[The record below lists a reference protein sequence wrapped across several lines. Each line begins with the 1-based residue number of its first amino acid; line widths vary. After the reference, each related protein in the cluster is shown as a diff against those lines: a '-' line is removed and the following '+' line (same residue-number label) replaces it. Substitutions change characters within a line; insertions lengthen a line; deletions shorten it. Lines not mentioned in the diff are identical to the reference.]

1 MRVRDKGGYVL
12 NELKLRHETKHDIRY
27 SEYLAIRSRLQAI
40 AEYDR
45 NAGEQGTYRIR
56 SLYFDNYNDKA
67 LREKLD
73 GVYMREKFRIRYY
86 NDDLNVIHLEKKTKI
101 GGLGNKQSQ
110 AITKEEVQRI
120 LNGDIEFLKDSK
132 KALLVEFYSKMK
144 YQLLKPRVVVEYVR
158 EPYIYKTGNVR
169 ITFDTN
175 IKSDLYNRDFLNEN
189 IPGIEAGTQN
199 GILMEVKYDAF
210 LPEIIAQCIQ
220 VNERSGAAFS
230 KYAACRRFG

>member
-1 MRVRDKGGYVL
+1 M
-12 NELKLRHETKHDIRY
+12 
-27 SEYLAIRSRLQAI
+27 
-40 AEYDR
+40 
-45 NAGEQGTYRIR
+45 
-56 SLYFDNYNDKA
+56 YFDNYNDKA

-175 IKSDLYNRDFLNEN
+175 IKSGLYNRDFLNEN